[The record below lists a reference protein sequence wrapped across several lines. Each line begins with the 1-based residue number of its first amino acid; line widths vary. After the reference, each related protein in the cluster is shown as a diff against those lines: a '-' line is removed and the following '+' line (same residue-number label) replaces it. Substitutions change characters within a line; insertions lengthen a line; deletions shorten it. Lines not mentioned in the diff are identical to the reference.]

1 MDDDGDMAELY
12 LTEKRHSIE
21 SFYTE
26 HGTLAG
32 PGMSA
37 SAPTSPFGS
46 PTSTSAGLRKLE
58 RNFSLAKSSRHGS
71 SRSVETEKRD
81 IEEIEMLLEAYFV
94 VVDNTLNKLMS
105 VCNSF
110 FLISLFFI

>member
-12 LTEKRHSIE
+12 LTEKKHSIE

-26 HGTLAG
+26 NGILGG
-32 PGMSA
+32 PGFSA
-37 SAPTSPFGS
+37 SAPTSPVGS
-46 PTSTSAGLRKLE
+46 PTSTSAGLKRLE
-58 RNFSLAKSSRHGS
+58 RNYSLARSSRHDS

-105 VCNSF
+105 VRYKSF
-110 FLISLFFI
+110 